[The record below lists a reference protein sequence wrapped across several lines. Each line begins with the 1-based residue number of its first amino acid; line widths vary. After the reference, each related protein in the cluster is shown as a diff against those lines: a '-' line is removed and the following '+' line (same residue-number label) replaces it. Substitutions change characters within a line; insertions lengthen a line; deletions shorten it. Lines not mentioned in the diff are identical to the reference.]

1 MYLAA
6 RDRLHLR
13 AAVHARESDRAASG
27 AVCGDRWLGALRP
40 PANRPPFAR
49 LTGTAPVPTPQ
60 QADTLILTP
69 CARFPTCQA
78 FFGFQE
84 IGHIIEEP
92 FGKTKRLRAL
102 ADSVGYSRLYGRLND
117 SNETPPRA
125 GSAGSLAAS
134 EAPQKRK
141 RAIQRMQASEAAR
154 EAEMFEAAVQA
165 GLFIYT

>member
-1 MYLAA
+1 MGAAAERHVPPLCTSQLATVFIFMLPFMLA
-6 RDRLHLR
+6 TQIGLL
-13 AAVHARESDRAASG
+13 AV
-27 AVCGDRWLGALRP
+27 
-40 PANRPPFAR
+40 
-49 LTGTAPVPTPQ
+49 
-60 QADTLILTP
+60 P
-69 CARFPTCQA
+69 CVATIGWA

-117 SNETPPRA
+117 SNETPPRV

-134 EAPQKRK
+134 EALQKRK

-154 EAEMFEAAVQA
+154 EAGMFEAAVQA
-165 GLFIYT
+165 GLFIHT